1 MESTKIIGLTGGIGS
16 GKSTIAGYLRSEG
29 FDVYSSDLAARRI
42 INSDEEVKKQ
52 IVALFGSEAYSDGI
66 LDRKFVGQRVF
77 INSALLEQLNRIVH
91 PRVFDDLRD
100 FAYRSNNELVIV
112 ESAILFESGLAQL
125 CNAVVCVV
133 APVEVRIE
141 RVLLRDGITR
151 EQAVERINNQMSDE
165 DLSKRSSL
173 VIINDKNA
181 KISELGLEVSKFLR
195 NFVG

>member
-52 IVALFGSEAYSDGI
+52 IVALFGSEAYSDGC
-66 LDRKFVGQRVF
+66 LNRKFVGQCVF
-77 INSALLEQLNRIVH
+77 TNSTLLQQLNRIVH

-151 EQAVERINNQMSDE
+151 EQAMERINNQMSDE
-165 DLSKRSSL
+165 DLSKQSSL